1 MSIGGTAVGGLESAA
16 VKEVMAQAHD
26 VDDLYGL
33 FGRRAP
39 EAVVV
44 PRPAVPQP
52 QRDLL
57 DHENHMTVTLEA
69 HHGGAVDVEVLDRVA
84 YDGRYARRILLRR
97 VSGPGRGRSS
107 RPAAVVLFGIALIDF
122 RFASEA
128 ARREIL
134 GETTPLG
141 HVLIRHSRLRRI
153 STHCLLEI
161 EPDREM
167 RRHFGLGDPVAGQMS
182 PVHGRLATIYCDGRP
197 AVELLE
203 VAPPG
208 PSAASSSSARRLGE
222 DVVRPVRSE
231 TR

>member
-1 MSIGGTAVGGLESAA
+1 MSVESAA
-16 VKEVMAQAHD
+16 VKEVVAQAHD
-26 VDDLYGL
+26 IGDLYGL

-44 PRPAVPQP
+44 ARAAVPQP

-57 DHENHMTVTLEA
+57 DHEDHMTVTLEA
-69 HHGGAVDVEVLDRVA
+69 HHGDLVDVEVLDRVA

-97 VSGPGRGRSS
+97 AS
-107 RPAAVVLFGIALIDF
+107 AAVVMFGIVLIDF
-122 RFASEA
+122 RFTTEA
-128 ARREIL
+128 ARHEVL
-134 GETTPLG
+134 GEATPLG

-167 RRHFGLGDPVAGQMS
+167 RRHFGLGDGADGKAS
-182 PVHGRLATIYCDGRP
+182 PVHGRLATIFCDGRP

-203 VAPPG
+203 VVPPG
-208 PSAASSSSARRLGE
+208 PAAQARSTGNEMSSSMLR
-222 DVVRPVRSE
+222 
-231 TR
+231 T

>member
-1 MSIGGTAVGGLESAA
+1 M
-16 VKEVMAQAHD
+16 KEVVAQAHD
-26 VDDLYGL
+26 IGDLYGL
-33 FGRRAP
+33 FGRPAP

-57 DHENHMTVTLEA
+57 DHEDHMTVTLEA
-69 HHGGAVDVEVLDRVA
+69 HHGGLVDVEVLDRVA

-97 VSGPGRGRSS
+97 ATGPGCAPSPKPG
-107 RPAAVVLFGIALIDF
+107 AVVMFGIVLLDF
-122 RFASEA
+122 RFATEG

-134 GETTPLG
+134 SESTPLG

-161 EPDREM
+161 EPDEEL
-167 RRHFGLGDPVAGQMS
+167 RRHFDLGACVVGKGGQS
-182 PVHGRLATIYCDGRP
+182 RVHGRLATIFCDEQP

-203 VAPPG
+203 VVPPG
-208 PSAASSSSARRLGE
+208 PAARA
-222 DVVRPVRSE
+222 
-231 TR
+231 

>member
-1 MSIGGTAVGGLESAA
+1 M
-16 VKEVMAQAHD
+16 KEVVAQAHD
-26 VDDLYGL
+26 IGDLYGL

-44 PRPAVPQP
+44 ARAAVPQP

-57 DHENHMTVTLEA
+57 DHEDHMTVTLEA
-69 HHGGAVDVEVLDRVA
+69 HHGDLVDVEVLDRVA

-97 VSGPGRGRSS
+97 ATGPGGARSP
-107 RPAAVVLFGIALIDF
+107 RPAAVVMFGIVLIDF
-122 RFASEA
+122 RFTTEA
-128 ARREIL
+128 ARHEVL
-134 GETTPLG
+134 GEATPLG

-167 RRHFGLGDPVAGQMS
+167 RRHFGLGDGVDGKAS
-182 PVHGRLATIYCDGRP
+182 PVHGRLATIFCDGRP

-203 VAPPG
+203 VVPPG
-208 PSAASSSSARRLGE
+208 PAAQARSTGNEMSSSMLR
-222 DVVRPVRSE
+222 
-231 TR
+231 T

>member
-1 MSIGGTAVGGLESAA
+1 M
-16 VKEVMAQAHD
+16 KEVLAQAHD
-26 VDDLYGL
+26 IGDLYGL

-44 PRPAVPQP
+44 PRAAVPQP

-57 DHENHMTVTLEA
+57 DHEDHMTVTLEA
-69 HHGGAVDVEVLDRVA
+69 HHGDVVEVEVLDRVA

-97 VSGPGRGRSS
+97 AGGPGEARSS
-107 RPAAVVLFGIALIDF
+107 RPGAVVMFGIVLLDF
-122 RFASEA
+122 RFATEG

-134 GETTPLG
+134 SESTPLG

-161 EPDREM
+161 EPDEEL
-167 RRHFGLGDPVAGQMS
+167 RRHFGLAACVPRNAGR
-182 PVHGRLATIYCDGRP
+182 PRVHGRLATIFCDEQP

-203 VAPPG
+203 VVPPG
-208 PSAASSSSARRLGE
+208 PTVQA
-222 DVVRPVRSE
+222 
-231 TR
+231 

>member
-1 MSIGGTAVGGLESAA
+1 M
-16 VKEVMAQAHD
+16 KEVVAQAHD
-26 VDDLYGL
+26 IGDLYGL

-44 PRPAVPQP
+44 ARAAVPQP

-57 DHENHMTVTLEA
+57 DHEDHMTVTLEA
-69 HHGGAVDVEVLDRVA
+69 HHGDLVDVDVLDRVA

-97 VSGPGRGRSS
+97 AS
-107 RPAAVVLFGIALIDF
+107 AAVVMFGIVLIDF
-122 RFASEA
+122 RFTTEA
-128 ARREIL
+128 ARREVL
-134 GETTPLG
+134 GEATPLG

-167 RRHFGLGDPVAGQMS
+167 RRHFGLGDVVDGKAS
-182 PVHGRLATIYCDGRP
+182 PVHGRLATIFCDGRP

-203 VAPPG
+203 VVPPG
-208 PSAASSSSARRLGE
+208 PSAQARSTGNEMSSSMLPA
-222 DVVRPVRSE
+222 
-231 TR
+231 

>member
-1 MSIGGTAVGGLESAA
+1 M
-16 VKEVMAQAHD
+16 KEVVAQAHD
-26 VDDLYGL
+26 IGDLYGL

-44 PRPAVPQP
+44 PRAAVPQP

-57 DHENHMTVTLEA
+57 DHEDHMTVTLEA
-69 HHGGAVDVEVLDRVA
+69 HHGDLVDVEVLDRVA

-97 VSGPGRGRSS
+97 ATGPECAPSPKSG
-107 RPAAVVLFGIALIDF
+107 AVVMFGIVLLDF
-122 RFASEA
+122 RFATEG

-134 GETTPLG
+134 GESTPLG

-161 EPDREM
+161 EPDEEL
-167 RRHFGLGDPVAGQMS
+167 RRHFGLGACVTGEGGRS
-182 PVHGRLATIYCDGRP
+182 RVHGRLATIFCDEQP

-203 VAPPG
+203 VVPPG
-208 PSAASSSSARRLGE
+208 PAAASS
-222 DVVRPVRSE
+222 PP
-231 TR
+231 T